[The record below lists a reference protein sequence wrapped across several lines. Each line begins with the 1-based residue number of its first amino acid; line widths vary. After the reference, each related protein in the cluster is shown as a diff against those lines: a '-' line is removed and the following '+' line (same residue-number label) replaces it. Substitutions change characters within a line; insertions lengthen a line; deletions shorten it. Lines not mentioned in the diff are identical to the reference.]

1 MNFFLKNKSFKTF
14 NYVVL
19 GIIFIVSITFA
30 TLLNHF
36 FSNFF
41 QSKLDK
47 KLYYNSLYGN
57 SDIGC
62 STIEY
67 VDPEIIFIGD
77 STGYHSWDFN
87 IFRNKTKKRIGTCF
101 LQGFSILSI
110 EYLLNFFEKN
120 QIKPKFLILSN
131 TYRIFLN
138 ENINQGF
145 VHAHKKYL
153 NDIENSK
160 YQTKFKIISKYLI
173 NKNSFKIT
181 VPINKEIEKYIKN
194 IENNKIDLMIDN
206 IIFENKETSGFKNY
220 SSLINK
226 FNDDNFFFK
235 EHKKFLN
242 YLCKYISENNT
253 KLILTNIPST
263 KIIKNLTKIK
273 KRNND
278 KKVHEYLNKCTNS
291 KIYFV
296 NDLKDFEFKN
306 KYFLLTNNKLDQYKK
321 FKEYVMNLDDINYDV
336 GFYDFNHM
344 NRLGAQLFT
353 KTWLKENEVL
363 FKNENK

>member
-77 STGYHSWDFN
+77 STIIVGILTYLEQ
-87 IFRNKTKKRIGTCF
+87 NKNELNLF

-173 NKNSFKIT
+173 NK
-181 VPINKEIEKYIKN
+181 
-194 IENNKIDLMIDN
+194 
-206 IIFENKETSGFKNY
+206 
-220 SSLINK
+220 
-226 FNDDNFFFK
+226 
-235 EHKKFLN
+235 
-242 YLCKYISENNT
+242 
-253 KLILTNIPST
+253 IL
-263 KIIKNLTKIK
+263 L
-273 KRNND
+273 
-278 KKVHEYLNKCTNS
+278 
-291 KIYFV
+291 
-296 NDLKDFEFKN
+296 
-306 KYFLLTNNKLDQYKK
+306 
-321 FKEYVMNLDDINYDV
+321 
-336 GFYDFNHM
+336 
-344 NRLGAQLFT
+344 RLPCQ
-353 KTWLKENEVL
+353 
-363 FKNENK
+363 